1 METRAHHVLI
11 GLFTVLSVVA
21 ALLFGLW
28 LARSESIDA
37 YRDYGIV
44 FQEAVTGLS
53 EGAAVR
59 YSGIKVGA
67 VTKLMLDPHDPR
79 QVLARVRLNA
89 NTPVRADTR
98 AKLTM
103 TGLTGLAT
111 IQLSGGSPN
120 SPPLTIKPGHLP
132 TIPTEPSPLTKL
144 LGNSEDIILNANQM
158 IANLNRMLS
167 DENVQRITRTLVH
180 IEQATGAIAE
190 QRGDIRQLLNQLAE
204 ASRSANATLQQT
216 EQLMRQTSDLVNN
229 QGRASM
235 VSLERTT
242 ATLDQL
248 LQNNRPS
255 LESGMQ
261 GLSELG
267 PAVHELRQTLESIRA
282 ITHRLNDNPAGYLL
296 GRQKTKEFT
305 P

>member
-28 LARSESIDA
+28 LARSESTDA

-103 TGLTGLAT
+103 TGLTGLAI

-120 SPPLTIKPGHLP
+120 SPPLTVKPGHLP

-144 LGNSEDIILNANQM
+144 LGSSEDIILNINQM

-190 QRGDIRQLLNQLAE
+190 QRDDIRQLLNQLAE

-216 EQLMRQTSDLVNN
+216 EQLMRQTNDLVNN

-248 LQNNRPS
+248 LQSNRPS

-267 PAVHELRQTLESIRA
+267 PAIHELRQTLESIRA
-282 ITHRLNDNPAGYLL
+282 ITRRLNDNPSGYLL

>member
-11 GLFTVLSVVA
+11 GLFTVLSIVA

-28 LARSESIDA
+28 LARSNTMTA
-37 YRDYGIV
+37 YRDYEIV

-59 YSGIKVGA
+59 YSGIKVGT

-79 QVLARVRLNA
+79 QVLARVRLSA
-89 NTPVRADTR
+89 STPVRADTR

-103 TGLTGLAT
+103 TGVTGLAI

-120 SPPLTIKPGHLP
+120 SPPLSVTPGRLP
-132 TIPTEPSPLTKL
+132 TILAEPSPLTKL
-144 LGNSEDIILNANQM
+144 LGSSEDIILNINQVVTS
-158 IANLNRMLS
+158 LNRVLS
-167 DENVQRITRTLVH
+167 DENVQRITHTLIH
-180 IEQATGAIAE
+180 IDQATGAIAE
-190 QRGDIRQLLNQLAE
+190 QREDIRQLLDQLAS

-216 EQLMRQTSDLVNN
+216 EQLMQQTNALVSTE
-229 QGRASM
+229 GRASM
-235 VSLERTT
+235 ASLARTT

-248 LQNNRPS
+248 VQNNRSS
-255 LESGMQ
+255 LESGVQ
-261 GLSELG
+261 GLSEFG
-267 PAVHELRQTLESIRA
+267 PAIRELRQTLESLRA
-282 ITHRLNDNPAGYLL
+282 IMRRLNDNPSGYLL
-296 GRQKTKEFT
+296 SRQKTKEFA

>member
-11 GLFTVLSVVA
+11 GLFTVLSIVA

-28 LARSESIDA
+28 LARSNTMTA
-37 YRDYGIV
+37 YRDYEIV

-59 YSGIKVGA
+59 YSGIKVGT

-79 QVLARVRLNA
+79 QVLARVRLSA
-89 NTPVRADTR
+89 STPVRADTR

-103 TGLTGLAT
+103 TGVTGLAI

-120 SPPLTIKPGHLP
+120 SPPLNVTPGRLP
-132 TIPTEPSPLTKL
+132 TILAEPSPLTKL
-144 LGNSEDIILNANQM
+144 LGSSEDIILNINQVVTS
-158 IANLNRMLS
+158 LNRVLS
-167 DENVQRITRTLVH
+167 DENVQRITRTLIH
-180 IEQATGAIAE
+180 LDQATGAIAE
-190 QRGDIRQLLNQLAE
+190 QREDIRQLLDQLAA

-216 EQLMRQTSDLVNN
+216 EQLMQQTNALVSTE
-229 QGRASM
+229 GRASM
-235 VSLERTT
+235 ASLARTT

-248 LQNNRPS
+248 VQNNRSS
-255 LESGMQ
+255 LESGVQ
-261 GLSELG
+261 GLSEFG
-267 PAVHELRQTLESIRA
+267 PAIRELRQTLESLRA
-282 ITHRLNDNPAGYLL
+282 IMRRLNDNPSGYLL
-296 GRQKTKEFT
+296 NRQKTKEFA